1 MGAFFFSRLVV
12 SDFVTPWTAAR
23 QPSLSFT
30 ISQSLLKPL
39 SGNAYICVRGHKSG
53 VYNTQAKKM
62 VINIEYDSIE
72 ISQNGALIVSKNGV
86 HSKLTT
92 EGYRIIE

>member
-1 MGAFFFSRLVV
+1 MEYDNIYHCG
-12 SDFVTPWTAAR
+12 D
-23 QPSLSFT
+23 
-30 ISQSLLKPL
+30 
-39 SGNAYICVRGHKSG
+39 NAYICVRGNKSG

-72 ISQNGALIVSKNGV
+72 IAQNGALIVSKNGV

-92 EGYRIIE
+92 DGYRIIE

>member
-1 MGAFFFSRLVV
+1 MPIFVQVQWSHKDKFLKLQLLGAFFFSRLVV

-39 SGNAYICVRGHKSG
+39 SGNAYICDAR
-53 VYNTQAKKM
+53 
-62 VINIEYDSIE
+62 E
-72 ISQNGALIVSKNGV
+72 ILSSLPQESL
-86 HSKLTT
+86 
-92 EGYRIIE
+92 Y